1 MLESLRTNRR
11 LRTLAAHL
19 PISRLYEQR
28 IAELHD
34 EIADL
39 QKAVGPFPPGHYYSP
54 IPDVNSL
61 AAATDLF
68 NVDPA
73 NVPGVKLNLD
83 GQWQL
88 WNALLPLVSKFQ
100 FPETAEPGYRYFLKN
115 DWYVYG
121 DGLGLFL
128 MLLHLRPSRY
138 FEIGSG
144 FSSALVADVRDRYF
158 DGDLEMTLVEPHT
171 ERLESLLTNQD
182 LRQIR
187 LLRMTAQEVPIVEF
201 NKLEA
206 GDVLFIDSTHVLKAG
221 SDVNHELFQILPM
234 LQRGVVVHFH
244 DIHPGFEYLRES
256 VLAGIAWNEA
266 YAVRAF
272 MQFNTEFEVLLW
284 PKLLWT
290 IDRQRVE
297 RDWPLMAKNPG
308 GALWLIRR

>member
-1 MLESLRTNRR
+1 MLESLRRNRR

-39 QKAVGPFPPGHYYSP
+39 RNAVGPFPPGHYYSP

-61 AAATDLF
+61 AIATDLF
-68 NVDPA
+68 NVDPT
-73 NVPGVKLNLD
+73 NIPGVKLNLD

-88 WNALLPLVSKFQ
+88 WNALLPLVGKFQ
-100 FPETAEPGYRYFLKN
+100 FPETPEPGYRYFLKN
-115 DWYVYG
+115 DFYVYG

-144 FSSALVADVRDRYF
+144 FSSALVADIRDRYF
-158 DGDLEMTLVEPHT
+158 DGDLEMTLIEPHT

-182 LRQIR
+182 LCQIR
-187 LLRMTAQEVPIVEF
+187 LLRMPAQEVPNAEF
-201 NKLEA
+201 ERLEA
-206 GDVLFIDSTHVLKAG
+206 GDVLFIDSTHVLKTG
-221 SDVNHELFQILPM
+221 SDVNHELFQVLPT

-256 VLAGIAWNEA
+256 ILAGIAWNEA

-272 MQFNTEFEVLLW
+272 MQFNTAFEILLW

-297 RDWPLMAKNPG
+297 RDWPLMATNPG